1 MKTKTFL
8 RSVRIENFKAIQ
20 DSKTVSLTPLTVFIG
35 NNGSGKS
42 SLIEGLETYRTI
54 VVEGLDTAIS
64 RWFGFEH
71 IWHKNARHNLVLDH
85 YENPMKFSWA
95 GGVDGAM
102 QGRMVITTL
111 PKYSA
116 QLIQEETARCARR
129 WNLERSGDGRYSVSW
144 PDQPKQWNITDPGKT
159 ALPLEASDFVA
170 GWQFISLSPD
180 KMGTPAP
187 KRVTPTKNLLLNRDG
202 SNLAQYLANIRDKD
216 VHAFNGIVDAMRFV
230 LDYATDLQPI
240 ETSEVQRTMY
250 VSMKEREYDIPGW
263 MLSTGTVRILGLLA
277 VLRNPEPPP
286 VVIVE
291 EIENGLDPR
300 TIHMV
305 LDEIRMAVQSG
316 RTQVILT
323 THSPYFLNLL
333 PLQTIVLV
341 ERDGGGNPVFWRPSD
356 EGEVKEWGKRF
367 APGELYTAGR
377 FRRG

>member
-1 MKTKTFL
+1 
-8 RSVRIENFKAIQ
+8 
-20 DSKTVSLTPLTVFIG
+20 
-35 NNGSGKS
+35 
-42 SLIEGLETYRTI
+42 
-54 VVEGLDTAIS
+54 
-64 RWFGFEH
+64 
-71 IWHKNARHNLVLDH
+71 
-85 YENPMKFSWA
+85 
-95 GGVDGAM
+95 
-102 QGRMVITTL
+102 
-111 PKYSA
+111 
-116 QLIQEETARCARR
+116 
-129 WNLERSGDGRYSVSW
+129 
-144 PDQPKQWNITDPGKT
+144 
-159 ALPLEASDFVA
+159 
-170 GWQFISLSPD
+170 
-180 KMGTPAP
+180 MGTPAP